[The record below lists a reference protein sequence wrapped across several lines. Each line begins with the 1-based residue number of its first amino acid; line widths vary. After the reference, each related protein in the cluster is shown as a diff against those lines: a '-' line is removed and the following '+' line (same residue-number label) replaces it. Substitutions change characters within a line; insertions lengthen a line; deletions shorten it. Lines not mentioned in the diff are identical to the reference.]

1 MHTPSLDKIICIG
14 KNYLE
19 HARELG
25 DAVPEKPVLFLKPPS
40 ALVSTPLP
48 EALGLPVGRGE
59 VHPECEIV
67 LRLGPDL
74 KPEAFTLGLDLTLR
88 DLQAQ
93 LKKAGH
99 PWEISKAF
107 PRSAVTGEW
116 LPWSTFKDSEEFRFT
131 VDGTLRQKG
140 RAQEMR
146 LSPLAC
152 IAHAAD
158 HFELRSGDLVFTGT
172 PAGVAA
178 VKAGSAFHASYGEK
192 NLLTGRF

>member
-1 MHTPSLDKIICIG
+1 MDKIICIG

-19 HARELG
+19 HASELG

-40 ALVSTPLP
+40 ALAPSPLRQP
-48 EALGLPVGRGE
+48 LGLPAGRGE

-88 DLQAQ
+88 DLQTR

-99 PWEISKAF
+99 PWEIAKAF
-107 PRSAVTGEW
+107 PRSAVTGQW
-116 LPWSTFKDSEEFRFT
+116 LPWAAFSPETEFRFF
-131 VDGTLRQKG
+131 VEGTLRQRG

-146 LSPLAC
+146 FSPLAC
-152 IAHAAD
+152 VTHAAE

-178 VKAGSAFHASYGEK
+178 FAPGETFRAEWGEK
-192 NLLTGRF
+192 TLLEGRA

>member
-1 MHTPSLDKIICIG
+1 MDKIICLG

-25 DAVPEKPVLFLKPPS
+25 EAIPEKPVLFLKPPS
-40 ALVSTPLP
+40 CLLQSPLAGP
-48 EALGLPVGRGE
+48 LGLPTGQGE

-67 LRLGPDL
+67 LKLGSDL

-88 DLQAQ
+88 DLQAR

-107 PRSAVTGEW
+107 PRSAVTGLW
-116 LPWSTFKDSEEFRFT
+116 LPWSAFSESEEFHFE
-131 VDGTLRQKG
+131 VDGLTRQKS

-146 LSPLAC
+146 LTPRAC
-152 IAHAAD
+152 VDYAAE
-158 HFELRSGDLVFTGT
+158 HFALKSGDLVFTGT

-178 VKAGSAFHASYGEK
+178 VSSGQAFEATWGEK
-192 NLLTGRF
+192 RLLKGYF